1 MTLQLEL
8 SPELEARLVREAEAH
23 GSKPEE
29 YAQRLLDES
38 LPLHRAG
45 TGILT
50 PEGVETMLREMAKGS
65 ENLPDLPNEAFSRES
80 IYRDH
85 P

>member
-1 MTLQLEL
+1 MTVQLEL

-23 GSKPEE
+23 GTKPEE

-38 LPLHRAG
+38 LPYEPRKERSQLGIEEFLRA
-45 TGILT
+45 
-50 PEGVETMLREMAKGS
+50 MAEGS
-65 ENLPDLPNEAFSRES
+65 EKLPDLPNEAFTRES
-80 IYRDH
+80 IYKDH